1 MRSKSNG
8 GSVILRP
15 WTARGASRMEEVDG
29 KGEERGIKG
38 VGKTNM
44 CKVGGKVDDSL
55 HDTPDE
61 CVKRALGGRHP
72 LLQYYKFTKCE

>member
-1 MRSKSNG
+1 
-8 GSVILRP
+8 
-15 WTARGASRMEEVDG
+15 MEEVDG

-38 VGKTNM
+38 VVKTNM

-72 LLQYYKFTKCE
+72 LLQYYKFTNVSENQHCKTKGRQFDSIRFL